1 MCGSSARRIG
11 DIAPAQPALAEAE
24 WSRMRK
30 LRRHLR
36 AILLF
41 ATVSAVPVPAQV
53 PPLPTI
59 HPRARG
65 EFSAVLMW
73 HDVVPGKKLV
83 WFDITVKELEAEF
96 QAIARAGLTPIS
108 LERLAAHLEAGAPV
122 PRGAVVLTFDDNN
135 LGLYDHLY
143 PMLRRRKWPAAFFVH
158 TDYVGVRTGK
168 DHCTWDQLREMERS
182 GLIKVYPHTASHPA
196 DLRTISAAQLARELT
211 GARLVMEQQLGGE
224 RRFFAYPEG
233 HFDERI
239 ARAVWQAGYRLGITE
254 EWGAAQKSPNRM
266 MIHRYSMH
274 RRARQAIQD
283 VRSAMVRDARPS
295 KPRTGAGR

>member
-1 MCGSSARRIG
+1 MPEVGRNRMKKLAR
-11 DIAPAQPALAEAE
+11 
-24 WSRMRK
+24 S
-30 LRRHLR
+30 LR
-36 AILLF
+36 AMLLV
-41 ATVSAVPVPAQV
+41 ATVSGAPLPAQA
-53 PPLPTI
+53 PPLPII
-59 HPRARG
+59 HPAARG

-96 QAIARAGLTPIS
+96 QSIAGAGLTPIS
-108 LERLAAHLEAGAPV
+108 LERLAAHLETGASV

-135 LGLYDHLY
+135 LGLYEHLY
-143 PMLRRRKWPAAFFVH
+143 PMLRRRKWPAVFFVH

-182 GLIKVYPHTASHPA
+182 GFVKVYPHTASHPP
-196 DLRTISAAQLARELT
+196 DLRTISAKQLTRELT
-211 GARLVMEQQLGGE
+211 GARQVMEQQLGGE

-274 RRARQAIQD
+274 RRAAQAIRDAQT
-283 VRSAMVRDARPS
+283 AMVRQARRE
-295 KPRTGAGR
+295 KPGAGAGR